1 MCWNVCGNRRVA
13 ALLLPAI
20 LLGCQ
25 SKNQRGDPLQTI
37 VVRDATRPVEP
48 REYDLG
54 DRAPNRIEVVVTD
67 PQGGG
72 GGGDGDGGGGAG
84 QSPLASIIG
93 RSVKVQFRRDALGLS
108 ATSNAPIPLT
118 SPGPGGR
125 AVSLTGIVRSARG
138 GWLVIDRET
147 DTYWIPQAAILLIE
161 TFDAPTTAPA
171 AG

>member
-13 ALLLPAI
+13 ALLLPVI
-20 LLGCQ
+20 LLGCHA
-25 SKNQRGDPLQTI
+25 KTERGEPHQTI

-54 DRAPNRIEVVVTD
+54 DRELNRIEVVVTN
-67 PQGGG
+67 PH
-72 GGGDGDGGGGAG
+72 GGDDVDGAG
-84 QSPLASIIG
+84 KSPLALLVG

-125 AVSLTGIVRSARG
+125 AVSLIGIVRSASG
-138 GWLVIDRET
+138 GWLVIEREKY
-147 DTYWIPQAAILLIE
+147 TYWVPQAAILLIE
-161 TFDAPTTAPA
+161 VTDPSTTAPA
-171 AG
+171 Q